1 MINQPKTSSPKP
13 RGRTAK
19 NLTVPY
25 LQHQR
30 WGYHEDIMGLSSATE
45 NCSELNHL
53 HVAHMCFFEKIA
65 ESQRNHG
72 KKQPQGDTEQTLS

>member
-1 MINQPKTSSPKP
+1 
-13 RGRTAK
+13 
-19 NLTVPY
+19 
-25 LQHQR
+25 
-30 WGYHEDIMGLSSATE
+30 MGLSSATE